1 MSAPLL
7 ATKLYIPPPRA
18 QIVVR
23 PRLRARLDETLERK
37 LTLVSAPA
45 GFGKTTLVSQWVHQ
59 NYKGGGIK
67 NKQDRTLHSS
77 NVAWLSLDKGDSS
90 PPRFLAYLV
99 AALQTSFPHIGAGV
113 ATVLQAPQPPPAEAV
128 LTVLL
133 NEIAAIPDDFILVL
147 DDYHLI
153 DAPEVD
159 AALAFLVE
167 HLPPQMHLIIATRQ
181 DPQLPLSQLRARDEL
196 TELRAADL
204 RFTFS
209 EASEFLNR
217 VMGLNLSAQNIEQL
231 ETRTEGWVVGLQLA
245 ALSMRGQTDTTSFI
259 QSFTGS
265 HRFVLDYLMEQVLRQ
280 QPQDIQNFLLRTS
293 ILERLCGP
301 LCDAVLNVR
310 DGTGQETLARLE
322 HANLFLFPL
331 DNERHWYRYHHLFAE
346 LLRQRLH
353 QRFSDAPTETNL
365 AELHQRASAWY
376 EDNDL
381 IVEAFRHAIAAN
393 DVERA
398 EGLIR
403 GGGVPLHSLAVVTT
417 IIDWLASLP
426 KTVMDARPWLWV
438 RSATSMLMSGQIT
451 GVEEKLQAAE
461 EAMQNV
467 NLDDKTRDLVGQIA
481 AIRATLTIVQYQPDA
496 TIIQALRALEY
507 LHPNNLPFRSRANW
521 ALGFAY
527 KLLGDRAAARQ
538 FFTEAIRQASGNIYY
553 TALTTTSLGQ
563 IQESENQLHE
573 AAETYQR
580 SLQLLS
586 DQGPPNASE
595 EYIGLARVF
604 YEWNDLDTAEQYAQ
618 QSVQLARQYDSA
630 IDRFIICEVFLARV
644 KLAQGDVAGSAAIL
658 AEAERSVHQRN
669 FTQRIPE
676 VAAVQVLVLLR
687 QGDIAAAAQLARQ
700 YDLPLSQARVLLAKG
715 DANAA
720 LAVLGPLRELAT
732 AKNWADERLKVMV
745 LQVVALA
752 SNQERESSS
761 ALLGDALALAEPG
774 GFIRLFVD
782 EGEPM
787 RLLISDFQFS
797 ILKTL
802 PHLSAYLE
810 KLLAAFP
817 TPQTKSEISHQQSK
831 IENLSRTT
839 VASGSVT
846 GSMRDRNSE
855 MLEPLS
861 ERELEILRL
870 IAQGYSNQ
878 EISERLFLALSTVK
892 GHNRNIFDK
901 LQVNNRTEAVAR
913 ARALGIL

>member
-23 PRLRARLDETLERK
+23 PRLRARLDETLDRK

-99 AALQTSFPHIGAGV
+99 AALQTIAPQLGSGILV
-113 ATVLQAPQPPPAEAV
+113 ALQSPQPPPPEAV
-128 LTVLL
+128 LTALL

-217 VMGLNLSAQNIEQL
+217 VMGLSLSAQEIEQL

-245 ALSMRGQTDTTSFI
+245 ALSMRGQSDTENFI

-280 QPQDIQNFLLRTS
+280 QPQAIQNFLLHTS
-293 ILERLCGP
+293 ILERFCGP

-310 DGTGQETLARLE
+310 DGTGQETLAHLE

-331 DNERHWYRYHHLFAE
+331 DNERHWYRYHHLFVE
-346 LLRQRLH
+346 LLRQRVR
-353 QRFSDAPTETNL
+353 QKFSALPIETNGI

-376 EDNDL
+376 EQNNML
-381 IVEAFRHAIAAN
+381 IEAFQHAAAAD

-398 EGLIR
+398 ARLVDMERMPIHFPG
-403 GGGVPLHSLAVVTT
+403 AVN
-417 IIDWLASLP
+417 IILDWLNSLP
-426 KTVMDARPWLWV
+426 KHVLDARPALWWRAAALSLV
-438 RSATSMLMSGQIT
+438 IGITT
-451 GVEEKLQAAE
+451 GVQEKLQAAE
-461 EAMQNV
+461 DGLRGAD
-467 NLDDKTRDLVGQIA
+467 LTDKTRNLIGRIA
-481 AIRATLTIVQYQPDA
+481 TARATLALTHYDAETILVQSR
-496 TIIQALRALEY
+496 RALEY
-507 LHPNNLPFRSRANW
+507 LDTNNLADRTSAQW
-521 ALGFAY
+521 TQGIAY
-527 KLLGDRAAARQ
+527 LFQGDRVAARN
-538 FFTEAIRQASGNIYY
+538 AMNKALALAQASARNFSLLL
-553 TALTTTSLGQ
+553 ATTSLGTL
-563 IQESENQLHE
+563 QEIDNELD
-573 AAETYQR
+573 AAVETYR
-580 SLQLLS
+580 HALQLAGEPSLAFAS
-586 DQGPPNASE
+586 DAQL
-595 EYIGLARVF
+595 GLARIF
-604 YEWNDLDTAEQYAQ
+604 YEWNDLEAAQ
-618 QSVQLARQYDSA
+618 QHGAKGLELARQYDRV
-630 IDRFIICEVFLARV
+630 IDRYIICEAFLARL
-644 KLAQGDVAGSAAIL
+644 KLAQGDVAGASEIL
-658 AEAERSVHQRN
+658 ARAEQDARAKN
-669 FTQRIPE
+669 FALRMPE
-676 VAAVQVLVLLR
+676 IAAVQVSLLLK
-687 QGDIAAAAQLARQ
+687 QGNLAAAAQLAQ
-700 YDLPLSQARVLLAKG
+700 TYNLPMSQARVLLAKG

-732 AKNWADERLKVMV
+732 AKNWADERLKVMI

-752 SNQERESSS
+752 LNQERESSI

-817 TPQTKSEISHQQSK
+817 SPQTKSEISNQKSK
-831 IENLSRTT
+831 IEI
-839 VASGSVT
+839 
-846 GSMRDRNSE
+846 RNSKLVE
-855 MLEPLS
+855 SLS
-861 ERELEILRL
+861 ERELEILQL

-878 EISERLFLALSTVK
+878 EICERLFLALSTVK
-892 GHNRNIFDK
+892 GHNRVIFDK
-901 LQVNNRTEAVAR
+901 LQVKNRTEAVAR
-913 ARALGIL
+913 ARALGLL